1 MEVATQTA
9 TRPEIDEEYL
19 GRTLAPLLSL
29 NAAPPMSG
37 DARDRLSPLQRS
49 YLDEAVMRLW
59 NNFSPVLAELKQLRE
74 ERANGFA
81 KAVAAAREERFRKC
95 DANPRVFVRHLRE
108 IDPEDPG
115 ELSDL
120 RFRLTEGAATEALAE
135 REKRASDRA
144 AKLASIA
151 SFEEAVEIIEVM
163 ADIADGASFRTTDE
177 AKIVAHRE
185 AEDRLREAARRIRTR
200 AEIA

>member
-59 NNFSPVLAELKQLRE
+59 NNFSPALAELKQLRE
-74 ERANGFA
+74 ERVNGFT

-95 DANPRVFVRHLRE
+95 DADPRVFVRHLRE

-135 REKRASDRA
+135 REKRAADRA

-200 AEIA
+200 AEIT